1 MIAKESAEEINM
13 RYSTLCALLILFFVR
28 PVIGGEADVV
38 AIEFERSGKQT
49 HSFNVTVSHADQ
61 GWDHYADRWEIIAP
75 DGEILATRVLAHPH
89 TNEQPFTRSLSG
101 VKIPA
106 NIHQVTVRAHDSVHA
121 YGGTT
126 KRVVVD

>member
-1 MIAKESAEEINM
+1 M
-13 RYSTLCALLILFFVR
+13 RYSTLCVLLILCFVT

-38 AIEFERSGKQT
+38 AVEVESPGKRNYN
-49 HSFNVTVSHADQ
+49 FNVTVSHADQ
-61 GWDHYADRWEIIAP
+61 GRDHYADRWEIIAP
-75 DGEILATRVLAHPH
+75 DGEILAKRLLAHPH

-106 NIHQVTVRAHDSVHA
+106 DIHQVTVRAHNSVHA

>member
-1 MIAKESAEEINM
+1 M
-13 RYSTLCALLILFFVR
+13 RYSALCVLLILCFVT

-38 AIEFERSGKQT
+38 AVEVESPGKRT
-49 HSFNVTVSHADQ
+49 YNFNVTVSHADQ

-75 DGEILATRVLAHPH
+75 DGEILAKRVLAHPH
-89 TNEQPFTRSLSG
+89 TNEQPFTRSLSA

-106 NIHQVTVRAHDSVHA
+106 DIHQVTVRAHDSVHA

-126 KRVVVD
+126 KRVVLD